1 MKYLKLTRCDGIYEY
16 IPLNIIQ
23 FEFVETDDNEYR
35 VEMAFGGRDR
45 TLFEKM
51 YITDVDRCM
60 EKIMQI
66 SDGVI
71 VNASELFI
79 MRW

>member
-16 IPLNIIQ
+16 IPLNIIR
-23 FEFVETDDNEYR
+23 FGFVEIDDNEYR
-35 VEMAFGGRDR
+35 VEMTVDGRDR

-60 EKIMQI
+60 ERIMQI
-66 SDGVI
+66 PDGVI

-79 MRW
+79 VGY